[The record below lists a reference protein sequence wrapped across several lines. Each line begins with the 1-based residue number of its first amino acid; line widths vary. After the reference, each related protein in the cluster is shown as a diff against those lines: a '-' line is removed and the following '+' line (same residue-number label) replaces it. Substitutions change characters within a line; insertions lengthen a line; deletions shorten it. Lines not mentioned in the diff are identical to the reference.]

1 MISRDLD
8 YEIYISSNY
17 KLITEN
23 NIKKI
28 IPANVFPK
36 VPLLFHIQFS
46 YLADKYKKDYAIE
59 KQAQKVFENYL
70 LKMLN

>member
-36 VPLLFHIQFS
+36 VLLFQTQFS
-46 YLADKYKKDYAIE
+46 YLADKYKMDYAIE